1 MVLFMFLWY
10 CLLSTSMSICSP
22 LCFPF
27 PSIEAL
33 QEDLDGS
40 VIISAAQLI
49 TPCNVAKPFSLL
61 LTGPSLW
68 HPSCPLCLSFP
79 CTHTPLFFI
88 SSSIS
93 KELNG
98 INGADGRVIRG
109 HRSSQRAPFTGVYLR
124 PVTLTTA
131 KSTSICPSR
140 LLGFCMYQSDW
151 SKKRFS
157 RTQITATAQL
167 CACVCAS
174 CCIYVVHL
182 CVLVCPCAR
191 LLTLGVQR
199 PSLSL
204 VQQHKSRAVSGTVCA
219 NSNSARVN
227 NISQQRQ
234 NLLRML
240 KANCYKF

>member
-10 CLLSTSMSICSP
+10 CLLSTSMSICIP
-22 LCFPF
+22 PCFPF

-33 QEDLDGS
+33 KEDLDGS

-93 KELNG
+93 KELNS

-151 SKKRFS
+151 SKSAFLALRS
-157 RTQITATAQL
+157 QPQHNCT
-167 CACVCAS
+167 CVCV
-174 CCIYVVHL
+174 CKRLHILLWCIF
-182 CVLVCPCAR
+182 VCLFAC
-191 LLTLGVQR
+191 GWD
-199 PSLSL
+199 
-204 VQQHKSRAVSGTVCA
+204 CW
-219 NSNSARVN
+219 
-227 NISQQRQ
+227 
-234 NLLRML
+234 
-240 KANCYKF
+240 Y